1 MPDLHNLTIAE
12 AAARLAAR
20 SLSSTDLTNACLDRI
35 AQRDDELNAFI
46 TVMAD
51 IARAQAADADAAFA
65 RGESRGP
72 LHGIPISLKDLIDFA
87 GVPTTAASLVRRHHV
102 ATRHATVT
110 ERLLDRGAVIVGKTN
125 LHEFAFGTTSEDSGF
140 GAVRHPIDGTR
151 SAGGSSGGSA
161 AAIVAG
167 MCLASIGTDTGGSIR
182 IPAAVCGTVGLKAA
196 FGEIATDGV
205 VPLGATLDNVGP
217 LARSVED
224 AAILYEA
231 LTDTPV
237 VSTWTLDPPAPQRL
251 RLGVPGGY
259 FLDVL
264 DDDVRASF
272 EAAIARLRANGV
284 HVDEVTIAHAAD
296 MQAIYLLIVLAEAA
310 DYHGPILERS
320 AASYTAPVRM
330 RLEMGRYVLAEDYL
344 RAQRGRAV
352 IRREIDAAL
361 DGRDALLLPTVPI
374 PAPIQGAT
382 TVRVGQRDEPV
393 RSAMLR
399 LTQPFSLSTHPA
411 LTIPAAPT
419 PAGLPVG
426 LQLVGH
432 LGRTPR
438 LLGCGRACE
447 IALGSSD

>member
-1 MPDLHNLTIAE
+1 MRIELQSFRTR
-12 AAARLAAR
+12 AARRLFLVFVACAIVPVLVAGALAYRELAHQLHDGSRAR
-20 SLSSTDLTNACLDRI
+20 MGDFSANYGLAVIDRLRE
-35 AQRDDELNAFI
+35 ANGLLVTSGTA
-46 TVMAD
+46 
-51 IARAQAADADAAFA
+51 
-65 RGESRGP
+65 GES
-72 LHGIPISLKDLIDFA
+72 
-87 GVPTTAASLVRRHHV
+87 
-102 ATRHATVT
+102 
-110 ERLLDRGAVIVGKTN
+110 
-125 LHEFAFGTTSEDSGF
+125 
-140 GAVRHPIDGTR
+140 
-151 SAGGSSGGSA
+151 
-161 AAIVAG
+161 
-167 MCLASIGTDTGGSIR
+167 
-182 IPAAVCGTVGLKAA
+182 PAQ
-196 FGEIATDGV
+196 
-205 VPLGATLDNVGP
+205 
-217 LARSVED
+217 S
-224 AAILYEA
+224 
-231 LTDTPV
+231 
-237 VSTWTLDPPAPQRL
+237 
-251 RLGVPGGY
+251 
-259 FLDVL
+259 
-264 DDDVRASF
+264 
-272 EAAIARLRANGV
+272 IARLRANGV

-447 IALGSSD
+447 IALGSRD

>member
-1 MPDLHNLTIAE
+1 M
-12 AAARLAAR
+12 
-20 SLSSTDLTNACLDRI
+20 
-35 AQRDDELNAFI
+35 
-46 TVMAD
+46 
-51 IARAQAADADAAFA
+51 
-65 RGESRGP
+65 
-72 LHGIPISLKDLIDFA
+72 
-87 GVPTTAASLVRRHHV
+87 
-102 ATRHATVT
+102 T

-151 SAGGSSGGSA
+151 SAGGSSGGAA

-264 DDDVRASF
+264 DDDVRARDRRGDDAGERAEGE
-272 EAAIARLRANGV
+272 EAEEAEGETTGVTHRA
-284 HVDEVTIAHAAD
+284 A
-296 MQAIYLLIVLAEAA
+296 LLPCRPGSWSPLLPRGRVAPLAEYTRPRRA
-310 DYHGPILERS
+310 RS
-320 AASYTAPVRM
+320 KTLPR
-330 RLEMGRYVLAEDYL
+330 
-344 RAQRGRAV
+344 RA
-352 IRREIDAAL
+352 
-361 DGRDALLLPTVPI
+361 
-374 PAPIQGAT
+374 
-382 TVRVGQRDEPV
+382 
-393 RSAMLR
+393 
-399 LTQPFSLSTHPA
+399 
-411 LTIPAAPT
+411 
-419 PAGLPVG
+419 
-426 LQLVGH
+426 H
-432 LGRTPR
+432 LGVVSTSPEAKLRR
-438 LLGCGRACE
+438 RALPPGLSWPE
-447 IALGSSD
+447 RE